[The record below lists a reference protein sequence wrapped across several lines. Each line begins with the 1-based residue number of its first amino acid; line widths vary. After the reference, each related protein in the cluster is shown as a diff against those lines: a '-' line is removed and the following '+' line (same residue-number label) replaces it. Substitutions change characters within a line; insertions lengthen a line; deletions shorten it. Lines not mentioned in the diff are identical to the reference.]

1 MQDINEI
8 LGQIRLPERVY
19 PLCLRADL
27 RGRWEELNRRLRQ
40 AEIESADSLAGG
52 SNGDLAEQVRALETE
67 MADHTVHIRLRA
79 LRSKTWSDLVAKHP
93 PRKGVDDG
101 ATNGETFG
109 IAVLAACAVDPIM
122 SEDQAGQLVDA
133 MTNGQWSDLQTIL
146 ANLNNGSVEV
156 PKSRLASE
164 ILQGSTK
171 R

>member
-8 LGQIRLPERVY
+8 LGSIKLPERVY

-27 RGRWEELNRRLRQ
+27 RGQWEELNRRLRQ
-40 AEIESADSLAGG
+40 AEMESADSLAGG
-52 SNGDLAEQVRALETE
+52 SNGDLAEEVRALESE
-67 MADHTVHIRLRA
+67 MAEHTVQIRLRA
-79 LRSKTWSDLVAKHP
+79 LRSKTWSDLMVKHP
-93 PRKGVDDG
+93 PRKGTDDG
-101 ATNGETFG
+101 ATNSETFG
-109 IAVLAACAVDPIM
+109 IAVLAACSVDPAM

-133 MTNGQWSDLQTIL
+133 LTQGQWNDLQTIL

-156 PKSRLASE
+156 PKSSLASA